1 MAHVQYEIVEPGVFT
16 GEKGTSALISLV
28 MLVMAAFVITRIAGG
43 RLIPTQK
50 KYTQGDVPET
60 TFQDVAGVDECRE
73 ELVDIV
79 AFLKN
84 NSTYQQMGARMPHG
98 VLLVGEPGTGKTL
111 LAKAIAGEAGVP
123 FFSTSGSE
131 FVEMFV
137 GVGASRVR
145 SLFKKARSKA
155 PSIIFIDE
163 IDAIG
168 RKRHSTGGGG
178 GEMEQ
183 DQTLNQ
189 ILVEMDGFA
198 PADGVVVLA
207 ATNRVDVLDPALT
220 RPGRFDRLVNV
231 PRPDIKGRLA
241 ILQVHVKGRR
251 LASEVNLLDV
261 ARSTPGLVGSGL
273 ANIVNEAAIL
283 AVRAGHE
290 EITVTDFQDAVEKNL
305 TGGIQ
310 QKSRVIKEEDR
321 LTIAYHEAGHA
332 VVMHLTPHSDPVY
345 KITIIP
351 RGQMGGF
358 TMALPEEDTMLMSRN
373 QFLARITGLMG
384 GRIAEELFRND
395 ITSGASNDLQIAT
408 QLAEEMV
415 MRLGMGATGL
425 RVFHRPEG
433 YEALAAPHTGQ
444 RTFEALDQAIKQ
456 ILDECY
462 AEARRIL
469 EENRDAV
476 ERVTQALLQQETMT
490 REEFKAL
497 MEPIPVSRDVNGNVK
512 HHVMTK
518 TDLRRVGFLRGAH
531 RHARRNPH
539 PAARTASPSPKRLP
553 FARRP
558 SPSSFVIH
566 NSSVHHF
573 LSPTDTPAE
582 THNPPHGQPPPP
594 RSDSHLHIV
603 HSSFV
608 VFIRGRLSPT
618 DTPAETHN
626 PPQGQPPPARSN
638 SHLHIVHSLNSC
650 FHSWTANQ

>member
-1 MAHVQYEIVEPGVFT
+1 
-16 GEKGTSALISLV
+16 
-28 MLVMAAFVITRIAGG
+28 
-43 RLIPTQK
+43 
-50 KYTQGDVPET
+50 
-60 TFQDVAGVDECRE
+60 
-73 ELVDIV
+73 
-79 AFLKN
+79 
-84 NSTYQQMGARMPHG
+84 
-98 VLLVGEPGTGKTL
+98 
-111 LAKAIAGEAGVP
+111 
-123 FFSTSGSE
+123 
-131 FVEMFV
+131 
-137 GVGASRVR
+137 
-145 SLFKKARSKA
+145 
-155 PSIIFIDE
+155 
-163 IDAIG
+163 
-168 RKRHSTGGGG
+168 
-178 GEMEQ
+178 MEQ

-189 ILVEMDGFA
+189 ILVEMDGFS

-207 ATNRVDVLDPALT
+207 ATNRVDVLDPALI
-220 RPGRFDRLVNV
+220 RPGRFDRQVNV

-241 ILQVHVKGRR
+241 ILQVHVKDRR
-251 LASEVNLLDV
+251 LSSEVNLLDV

-290 EITVTDFQDAVEKNL
+290 EITSTDFQEAVEKNL

-310 QKSRVIKEEDR
+310 QKSRVIKEEER

-358 TMALPEEDTMLMSRN
+358 TMALPEEDTLLMSRN

-408 QLAEEMV
+408 HLAEEMV

-497 MEPIPVSRDVNGNVK
+497 MEPIPVVA
-512 HHVMTK
+512 M
-518 TDLRRVGFLRGAH
+518 
-531 RHARRNPH
+531 
-539 PAARTASPSPKRLP
+539 
-553 FARRP
+553 
-558 SPSSFVIH
+558 
-566 NSSVHHF
+566 
-573 LSPTDTPAE
+573 
-582 THNPPHGQPPPP
+582 
-594 RSDSHLHIV
+594 
-603 HSSFV
+603 
-608 VFIRGRLSPT
+608 
-618 DTPAETHN
+618 
-626 PPQGQPPPARSN
+626 
-638 SHLHIVHSLNSC
+638 
-650 FHSWTANQ
+650 